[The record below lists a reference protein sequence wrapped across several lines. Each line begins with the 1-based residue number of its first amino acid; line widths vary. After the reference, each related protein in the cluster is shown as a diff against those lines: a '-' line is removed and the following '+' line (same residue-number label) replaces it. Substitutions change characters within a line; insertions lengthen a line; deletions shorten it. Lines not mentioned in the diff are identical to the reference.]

1 MKRIEYLAVQLTCR
15 FNDRQWLKL
24 ILALLEFSIPTGTCL
39 ESSPAT
45 KTQIFHK
52 YTHTHTYKTAN
63 NTLSTEHAQKNG
75 VGDDEIITSYFEMWG
90 KLDWCLLRLT
100 AVHCCWCCSV
110 PLIIIIIS
118 NIKY

>member
-52 YTHTHTYKTAN
+52 YTHTHIQDSK
-63 NTLSTEHAQKNG
+63 
-75 VGDDEIITSYFEMWG
+75 
-90 KLDWCLLRLT
+90 
-100 AVHCCWCCSV
+100 
-110 PLIIIIIS
+110 
-118 NIKY
+118 